1 MSRDIRNR
9 RETRSRHRIGREKG
23 AQQEK
28 DLDWRDIL
36 QSRIQEE
43 GKVVKPQGFG
53 SRKRRSGNYGVP
65 RGGVG
70 GGCGSCG

>member
-1 MSRDIRNR
+1 MGRDIRNR
-9 RETRSRHRIGREKG
+9 REIRSSHRIGREKNG
-23 AQQEK
+23 KQDK

-36 QSRIQEE
+36 QSRIKEE
-43 GKVVKPQGFG
+43 GRVVKNQGFG

-65 RGGVG
+65 TGGVG